1 MAGLKRSLV
10 TEPTKH
16 VAAPT
21 IAAVA
26 QKNQS
31 SSRSN
36 HPKTCSAN
44 IIALAASA
52 PSAVHTERRHRT
64 DVDGT
69 SKYNGTST
77 RTHTGRMK
85 NHIKMPNAIGVFQS
99 AATTVPSLRCAAGN
113 VTNP

>member
-69 SKYNGTST
+69 SKYKGTST

-85 NHIKMPNAIGVFQS
+85 NHIAIGVFHS
-99 AATTVPSLRCAAGN
+99 AATTVPS
-113 VTNP
+113 

>member
-69 SKYNGTST
+69 SKYKGTST

-85 NHIKMPNAIGVFQS
+85 KPHKNAERNRRVPQRGYNS
-99 AATTVPSLRCAAGN
+99 ALVAVCGW
-113 VTNP
+113 